1 MWAFSI
7 VTSRSLVF
15 NNLPFMLEED
25 PNAVLMIL
33 PLLDYVNHSFDPN
46 VIAVPAHDK
55 INDESYVMLKA
66 LRDIDVGE

>member
-1 MWAFSI
+1 
-7 VTSRSLVF
+7 
-15 NNLPFMLEED
+15 MLEED
-25 PNAVLMIL
+25 SNAVLMIL

>member
-1 MWAFSI
+1 
-7 VTSRSLVF
+7 
-15 NNLPFMLEED
+15 MLEED

-46 VIAVPAHDK
+46 VIVVPAHDK